1 MGLFG
6 DLGVDMESQEAASFS
21 DPEAGYYAYEIG
33 AAAVVNGT
41 SKDESVVKFRITYAL
56 YNDDGTP
63 AGSKDEWW
71 TLFEN
76 YDEETELTEKS
87 RGYLKGRLL
96 DLGVDKPL
104 NEIEESDLE
113 GLRGTLR
120 LIQKGDY
127 TNIRNVKGEP
137 REAAPAKT
145 KTASAARTTAKPNPF
160 KKPAS

>member
-1 MGLFG
+1 MGLFA
-6 DLGVDMESQEAASFS
+6 DLGVDMESQEATSFQ
-21 DPEAGYYAYEIG
+21 DPEPGYYAYEIS

-56 YNDDGTP
+56 FNDDGTP

-87 RGYLKGRLL
+87 RGYLKGRLQ
-96 DLGVDKPL
+96 DLGVSKPL
-104 NEIEESDLE
+104 NEVEESDLE

-127 TNIRNVKGEP
+127 TNIRNVKGEVT
-137 REAAPAKT
+137 EAAPAK
-145 KTASAARTTAKPNPF
+145 KAPAARGTTARPNPF
-160 KKPAS
+160 KKG